1 MAEPQMRIVDG
12 VRYRAED
19 APQEQTRTTAAQT
32 STSKSETQHKA
43 RRPAK
48 DARSGDSADD
58 E

>member
-1 MAEPQMRIVDG
+1 MAEPQMTIVDG

-32 STSKSETQHKA
+32 STSKAEHKA